1 MAKMGCRSTPDKK
14 ATENKRSLTD
24 MTMRVHLLYPDS
36 QVPSYAHETDSGMDL
51 FACENALIHPGER
64 KLIGTGIAI
73 ELPASTE
80 AQIRPRSG
88 LATKYGI
95 TLLNT
100 PGTID
105 EGYRGEIKV
114 LLINHSREA
123 FQVTKGMRIA
133 QMVIAPVLRPKIEVG
148 SGEPVGTSRGA
159 RGFGST
165 GL

>member
-1 MAKMGCRSTPDKK
+1 MGCRSTPDKK
-14 ATENKRSLTD
+14 ATRNKRSLTD
-24 MTMRVHLLYPDS
+24 MKMRVHLLYPDA
-36 QVPSYAHETDSGMDL
+36 QVPIYAHETDSGMDL
-51 FACENALIHPGER
+51 VAYENALIHPGER
-64 KLIGTGIAI
+64 KLIGTGITI

-88 LATKYGI
+88 LATKHGI
-95 TLLNT
+95 TVLNT

-133 QMVIAPVLRPKIEVG
+133 QMVIAPVFRPKVEVG